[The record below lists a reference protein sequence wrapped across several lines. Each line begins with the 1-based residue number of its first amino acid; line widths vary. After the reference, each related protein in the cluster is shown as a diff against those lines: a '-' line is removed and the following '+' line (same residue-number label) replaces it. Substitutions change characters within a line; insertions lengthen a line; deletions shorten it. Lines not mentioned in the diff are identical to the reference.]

1 MFAQA
6 QKQKVSAVGLGV
18 SFVSPLFGLAYVTMP
33 STDPLGAW
41 GRPVGRLGRS
51 FAQFRV
57 LPFTHG
63 MHSMVEDKHA
73 SLPYNNVNLVT
84 YCGAD
89 VCAQTARVGWNAMA
103 ASPSCSVPSR
113 APQTIGLF

>member
-1 MFAQA
+1 MTHTRKDRMIPSCRYALSRAVDWYVRYVRRWAYETQA
-6 QKQKVSAVGLGV
+6 
-18 SFVSPLFGLAYVTMP
+18 
-33 STDPLGAW
+33 
-41 GRPVGRLGRS
+41 VGRLGRS